1 MRRHTEQLVCSCEL
15 YLHGLTALK
24 HKHCCCTLLFNVADA
39 HTLTGPSLCGYKG
52 GRVASRVSS
61 LDVSLVWCTAPG
73 LDDFMTAAE
82 KEKLYTAIG
91 YSDSSHNLAL
101 PKQVRSPA
109 TF

>member
-1 MRRHTEQLVCSCEL
+1 MGVKWFAGEEGRVS
-15 YLHGLTALK
+15 
-24 HKHCCCTLLFNVADA
+24 
-39 HTLTGPSLCGYKG
+39 GPSLCRYKG
-52 GRVASRVSS
+52 GQVASRVSS

-73 LDDFMTAAE
+73 LDNFMTAAE

-109 TF
+109 AFNCLHQMK